1 MPEASCSKL
10 RWRSLEGAL
19 GSAPFGCI
27 FAASSDL
34 PLLHCMPAVPASA
47 LAQELL
53 SHRRPPRYFASSA
66 LADAAISGDI
76 HARLCNQDLSLHIE
90 V

>member
-1 MPEASCSKL
+1 MPEAFCSKL
-10 RWRSLEGAL
+10 QWRSVEGAL

-34 PLLHCMPAVPASA
+34 PLLHCMPDMPASA

-53 SHRRPPRYFASSA
+53 SHRRLSGYFR
-66 LADAAISGDI
+66 AATKRGMS
-76 HARLCNQDLSLHIE
+76 
-90 V
+90 